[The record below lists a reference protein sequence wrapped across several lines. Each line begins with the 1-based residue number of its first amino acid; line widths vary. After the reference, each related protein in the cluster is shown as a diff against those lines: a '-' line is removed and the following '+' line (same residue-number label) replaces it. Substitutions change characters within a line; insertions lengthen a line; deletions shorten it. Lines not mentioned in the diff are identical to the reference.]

1 MPVVSGSVQEDHIEE
16 EETNGEEADMKESC
30 HDSGIDIR
38 ETPLVPVA
46 PIPVKEVCA
55 LRYTI
60 LYLRIVGNC
69 IQLLQKDK

>member
-1 MPVVSGSVQEDHIEE
+1 MPVVSSSVQEDHIEE

-55 LRYTI
+55 VYNYCYKKINSVFDT
-60 LYLRIVGNC
+60 
-69 IQLLQKDK
+69 

>member
-1 MPVVSGSVQEDHIEE
+1 
-16 EETNGEEADMKESC
+16 MKESC

-69 IQLLQKDK
+69 I